1 VNLAEK
7 LVMRPIGALVPY
19 ASNSRT
25 HTPEQKI
32 SKIARK
38 RDGLGFAID
47 PVYRIET
54 SWPSVEQAL
63 TRRLTRCDPLSR
75 TDFMSI
81 LQLPFRSSIS
91 TNTALPGSKT
101 AEPSRSSC
109 QFSAPSPLR
118 RGPARCRR

>member
-1 VNLAEK
+1 MNLAEK

-91 TNTALPGSKT
+91 TNTAPQATLWHERRK
-101 AEPSRSSC
+101 
-109 QFSAPSPLR
+109 SADAR
-118 RGPARCRR
+118 RRQQAARRHRKIPF